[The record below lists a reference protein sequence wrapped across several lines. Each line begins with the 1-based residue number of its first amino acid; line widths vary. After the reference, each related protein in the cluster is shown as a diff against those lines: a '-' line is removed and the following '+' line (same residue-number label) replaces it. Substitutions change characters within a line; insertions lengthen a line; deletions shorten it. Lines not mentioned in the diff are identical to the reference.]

1 MNPPLMSTIRARA
14 ASLGL
19 SQADLA
25 RALAV
30 DPRMVNRWWMGKR
43 EPNIA
48 SLERL
53 LEVLNLTVVG
63 KDER

>member
-1 MNPPLMSTIRARA
+1 MNPPLMQTIRARA

-25 RALAV
+25 RAMAV

-53 LEVLNLTVVG
+53 LDVLNLTVVG

>member
-1 MNPPLMSTIRARA
+1 MNPPLMTTIRARA

-25 RALAV
+25 RAMAL

>member
-30 DPRMVNRWWMGKR
+30 DYRMVSRWWTGKR
-43 EPNIA
+43 DPNIA

-53 LEVLNLTVVG
+53 LEVLNLELRG
-63 KDER
+63 KGE